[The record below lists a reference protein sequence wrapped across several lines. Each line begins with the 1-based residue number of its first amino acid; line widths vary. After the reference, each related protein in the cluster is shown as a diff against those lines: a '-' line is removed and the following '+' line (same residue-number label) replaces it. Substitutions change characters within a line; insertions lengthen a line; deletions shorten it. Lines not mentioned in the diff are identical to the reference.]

1 MVARPFSGWA
11 AGNHELFGL
20 PTTLPWGLEIEASNP
35 KFPHGL
41 ADGTLFHNPFLYEII
56 WNLIGVALLLL
67 LERRFR
73 LRWGRLFA
81 LYPIWCGLSRSGLEA
96 IRIDPTSD
104 GFIGIPANVWASF
117 VIIALGVTL
126 FLVQTRRH
134 PGPETSIFRA
144 GVQTPQA
151 TDDDARTPSLTRREE
166 RPALLADQSFP
177 HRDWHGYHIYAFA
190 APPFGVRLGARN
202 FVPDAATAG
211 SEGGYR

>member
-1 MVARPFSGWA
+1 M
-11 AGNHELFGL
+11 
-20 PTTLPWGLEIEASNP
+20 EIEASNP